1 MKRLTLTQRLSVV
14 FALLLL
20 TCCGASALLHMA
32 ANERYQQ
39 EVVQRLS
46 SGLAAHIAGSR
57 PLMDA
62 DGWKPESVRVLFDQ
76 LMAVNPAVEVYLL
89 GNDGRIEADAA
100 PAGHVKL
107 DRVDLE
113 PVRRFLA
120 GDALPILGVD
130 PRNTDVRKA
139 FSAAP
144 IRIGGQDRGYVYVVL
159 QGEAHDA
166 LASMVSASAVLR
178 TTLWSIALVTLLG
191 LVAGLAAF
199 ALITRPLRALTQA
212 VRNFD
217 GDGAAAAALYRADD
231 TDGHGDEIAVLRRA
245 FGQMGQRI
253 AEQWRELTRQDQ
265 QRRDLVANISHDL
278 RTPLTS
284 LHGYLETLR
293 FKDQSL
299 EPDERRRYLD
309 IALGQSGKVGRL
321 AQELFEL
328 ARLESGLVHP
338 ELDTFALPELVQ
350 DVIQKFELAAEA
362 RRQSLST
369 DFPSAL
375 PPVHADLAMIERV
388 LTNLLDNAIRHS
400 PPGTD
405 IQVRLGSA
413 GQEVEVRVSDTGPGI
428 PAELRAGLF
437 TRASALSQHRRDG
450 GGLGLVIV
458 QRILQLHRSEIR
470 LLDEPGQGAVFR
482 FDLPTGR

>member
-1 MKRLTLTQRLSVV
+1 MKHLTLTQRLSAA

-20 TCCGASALLHMA
+20 ACCGASAWLYMA
-32 ANERYQQ
+32 ANARYQQ
-39 EVVQRLS
+39 EVVQQLS

-62 DGWKPESVRVLFDQ
+62 GGWKPASVRALFDQ

-89 GNDGRIEADAA
+89 GNDGHIEADAA

-120 GDALPILGVD
+120 GDALPILGSD
-130 PRNTDVRKA
+130 PRNAGARKV

-144 IRIGGQDRGYVYVVL
+144 IRIDGRDLGYVYVVL
-159 QGEAHDA
+159 QGETHDA

-178 TTLWSIALVTLLG
+178 ATLWSIALVALLG
-191 LVAGLAAF
+191 LVAGLVAF
-199 ALITRPLRALTQA
+199 ALITRPLRAFTQA

-217 GDGAAAAALYRADD
+217 GEGAAAAALYRPEDE
-231 TDGHGDEIAVLRRA
+231 GRGDEIAVLRRTFA
-245 FGQMGQRI
+245 QMGRRI
-253 AEQWRELTRQDQ
+253 TDQWRELTRQDQ

-293 FKDQSL
+293 LKDESL
-299 EPDERRRYLD
+299 SPDERRRYLD

-328 ARLESGLVHP
+328 ARLESGLVQP
-338 ELDTFALPELVQ
+338 ELDTFSLPELVQ
-350 DVIQKFELAAEA
+350 DVMQKFELAAEA
-362 RRQSLST
+362 RGQRLST
-369 DFPSAL
+369 DFPRGL
-375 PPVHADLAMIERV
+375 PSVRADLGMIERV

-400 PPGTD
+400 PPGTR

-413 GQEVEVRVSDTGPGI
+413 GRAVEVRVSDTGPGI

-437 TRASALSQHRRDG
+437 TRASALRQPRSEG

-458 QRILQLHRSEIR
+458 QRILQLHRSEVR
-470 LLDEPGQGAVFR
+470 LLDEQGQGAVFR
-482 FDLPTGR
+482 FDLPAA